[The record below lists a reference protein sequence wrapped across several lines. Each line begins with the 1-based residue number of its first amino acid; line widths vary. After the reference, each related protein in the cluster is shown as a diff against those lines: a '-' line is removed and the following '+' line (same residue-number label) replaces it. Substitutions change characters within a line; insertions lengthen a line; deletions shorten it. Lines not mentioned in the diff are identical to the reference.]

1 MKLSGCQWCW
11 GSWCGLGWLGHWRWQ
26 SPEQNWGLVLWGG
39 GAEKRCKLN
48 SLHGIS
54 SQDFHL
60 AFITSYVLSKSSS
73 TIIHYRLPPRS
84 TLPSLGTT
92 LVQISSLSIWI
103 MTSTQLNMISGF
115 SSPIQLNSNCFRIL
129 RVFSLSPLTIWP
141 LLRIYTGGCYY
152 FNKTT
157 EEWEGVGLSVEEGA
171 GS

>member
-1 MKLSGCQWCW
+1 MKIPGCQWCW
-11 GSWCGLGWLGHWRWQ
+11 GSWCGLGWLVHRRWQ

-48 SLHGIS
+48 SLHAIS

-92 LVQISSLSIWI
+92 LVQTLSLSIWI

-115 SSPIQLNSNCFRIL
+115 SSPIHNTKSWGFFHCHH
-129 RVFSLSPLTIWP
+129 WP
-141 LLRIYTGGCYY
+141 YDHCVRIYTGGCYY

-157 EEWEGVGLSVEEGA
+157 EEWEGVGLSVEGGA